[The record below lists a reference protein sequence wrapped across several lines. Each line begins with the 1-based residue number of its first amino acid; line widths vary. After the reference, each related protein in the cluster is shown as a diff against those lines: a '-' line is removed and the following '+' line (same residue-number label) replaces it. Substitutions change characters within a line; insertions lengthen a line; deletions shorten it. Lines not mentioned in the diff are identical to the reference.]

1 MNSLKQKRLLTFLA
15 GTLCFLIFMES
26 RGQAAEQ
33 PITFLGTPGDS
44 LPEGWT
50 TAGGTESTS
59 EIISDGNTKDK
70 ILLRLSIPESAGHQ
84 SGELVHSPKVPILAN
99 ALVKLD
105 YTWSAEGLY
114 DDPENIQ
121 KTYARVE
128 VFFVSHDN
136 KYVPGITKW
145 YFNPSEAKHDEI
157 EVKAPAEAAR
167 FAVRI
172 GLTRIGDSLGALGVF
187 TIGNFNLVVTEPD
200 NQQ

>member
-1 MNSLKQKRLLTFLA
+1 MNFLKQKQLLIFLA
-15 GTLCFLIFMES
+15 GILCVLMFMES

-33 PITFLGTPGDS
+33 PITFLGTPGDP

-50 TAGGTESTS
+50 TAGTESTS
-59 EIISDGNTKDK
+59 EIVSDGDGKDK
-70 ILLRLSIPESAGHQ
+70 ILFRLSIPESAGHQ
-84 SGELVHSPKVPILAN
+84 SGQLVHSPKVPIVED

-105 YTWSAEGLY
+105 YTWSAEGVY

-128 VFFVSHDN
+128 VFFISHDN
-136 KYVPGITKW
+136 EYISGMTNW
-145 YFNPSEAKHDEI
+145 YFEPSEIKHAEI
-157 EVKAPAEAAR
+157 EVKAPAGAAR

-172 GLTRIGDSLGALGVF
+172 GLTRIGDSLGAPGVF